1 MVNTASRDASS
12 CALAGGGGGNG
23 AMSVLLLLW
32 RRTPVRHSPR
42 CTACSCDMLL
52 LYLLPHMG
60 QHHLAPCKGMR
71 ARRRRR
77 DHMVPAPSQLDSGV
91 LRGDSRS
98 TGRSSS
104 RRRVGQRYAQG
115 SPSSWAL
122 LCGTFA
128 ALAWRG
134 FTRNGSGWRPP
145 LPPPQKQPLSGSVP
159 FAHAVCIRHRC
170 VRTCA
175 CFSGGRGHKSPKAG
189 RAPAAA
195 IWASTSRVVT
205 DISSAVLADSARH
218 LALVAR
224 WFPRAVSAIAPRQPR
239 RIPRP
244 PQPHAMV
251 LPLSP

>member
-1 MVNTASRDASS
+1 
-12 CALAGGGGGNG
+12 
-23 AMSVLLLLW
+23 
-32 RRTPVRHSPR
+32 
-42 CTACSCDMLL
+42 
-52 LYLLPHMG
+52 
-60 QHHLAPCKGMR
+60 MR

-122 LCGTFA
+122 LCGTYIRRARVERVHAEWQRLEA
-128 ALAWRG
+128 AASAAAEAAAERERA
-134 FTRNGSGWRPP
+134 FRS
-145 LPPPQKQPLSGSVP
+145 
-159 FAHAVCIRHRC
+159 RC
-170 VRTCA
+170 VHTAQVCANLRMLFWRAWAQKPVGRTKRCQFLGEYFSCRDRYIFSRA
-175 CFSGGRGHKSPKAG
+175 CRLCKASGVGRQMV
-189 RAPAAA
+189 
-195 IWASTSRVVT
+195 I
-205 DISSAVLADSARH
+205 
-218 LALVAR
+218 
-224 WFPRAVSAIAPRQPR
+224 PRAVSAIAPRQPR